1 MSKKLGRPKIAPER
15 WEGPLRLPTP
25 LRKQIEKAAKES
37 GRSANAEI
45 TQRLERSFAP
55 EYRRY

>member
-15 WEGPLRLPTP
+15 WEGMTRLPTP

-45 TQRLERSFAP
+45 THRLERSFAP